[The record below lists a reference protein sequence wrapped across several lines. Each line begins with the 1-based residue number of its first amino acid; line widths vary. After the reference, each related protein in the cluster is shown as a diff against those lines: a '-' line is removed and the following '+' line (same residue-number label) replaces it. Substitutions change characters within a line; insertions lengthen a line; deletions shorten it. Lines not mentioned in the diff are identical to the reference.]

1 MSSGWTIGNVLLCQQ
16 HIYTRRWINKVRR
29 IMLNYGLV
37 SVVLRLPPQ
46 PYSGIYYLWSFFWT
60 WCHTSFWMT
69 NQVIKLTLAQFAYDL
84 FLLSSLDSGRFSVQ
98 QVAHN
103 AVASKFVT
111 TDSPLISLSGLF
123 FHFMVRFS
131 SSTDSF
137 HVDKLI
143 PGLHYHFSSRD
154 YLQSVSLTACV

>member
-1 MSSGWTIGNVLLCQQ
+1 MFSSANSIFTPDAGLIRSGESC
-16 HIYTRRWINKVRR
+16 WI
-29 IMLNYGLV
+29 MDLSLWW
-37 SVVLRLPPQ
+37 LPPQ
-46 PYSGIYYLWSFFWT
+46 PYSGIYYLWSFFLT